1 VARPAARDRA
11 LATMSESDTEPYL
24 RFRRMPL
31 LLRILVVLLVG
42 DGAFRLGR
50 YFVALLG
57 GEPTRLSQLGTG
69 ALFLA
74 AGVQL
79 LRGRRSG
86 IDWIVPY
93 NLLLFGMLAYGLWRS
108 GEAITAK
115 AIGTGVLLLALSGYL
130 WWCRQRLPWQARGSY
145 GQWMTDPDFRDGA
158 AAWFAE
164 RDRLVAQ
171 DRRQPPDPDEVVRS
185 LLDGADADMVRHRLQ
200 EAPQHFGMAVLRAL
214 ADPAF
219 RRDPEIL
226 AMLIDQLPDELHERA
241 RSSLVASL
249 DHLTGFERGQV
260 LRRLAEAGDP
270 SLRERL
276 LRELDGDGGKYV
288 AEGLATA
295 FADGRASEDV
305 RRTFEPALRARLD
318 QPKAPE
324 NVAVALARLDPSVP
338 QKAIDRAMATLAGE
352 PMSHLVAMGEAGI
365 PLPAAAMLTL
375 WRRLRDEP
383 QWFWC
388 WRLMPH
394 VPVPEAELRALHAD
408 LPRRF
413 DEPARGGEDPQ
424 AVRSRQQ
431 YARLAFLR
439 TIEQLVARGCT
450 DAEPLLEQAIA
461 IGREDV
467 SDRAAH
473 QLLRLHGAPED
484 LTFDDATNPTPTQLA
499 LRSLAFASSYAC
511 NGGILH
517 AFECLDAA
525 CIAAF
530 EPALQAIAPPAV
542 RDVWLA
548 ARRELSPTPLPT
560 DPDERRLLV
569 MGRYDEV
576 KPRLDELDKQ
586 FYRCKWQLEVAM
598 ARYALAHRD
607 ELLARK

>member
-1 VARPAARDRA
+1 
-11 LATMSESDTEPYL
+11 MSDSDDEPYL

-31 LLRILVVLLVG
+31 LLRILVVLLAA
-42 DGAFRLGR
+42 DGAFRLVR
-50 YFVALLG
+50 YLVALVT
-57 GEPTRLSQLGTG
+57 GEPTRISQLGTG
-69 ALFLA
+69 VMFLA

-108 GEAITAK
+108 GEVPAK
-115 AIGTGVLLLALSGYL
+115 AIGLGALLLGLTGYL

-145 GQWMTDPDFRDGA
+145 GQWMTDPDFRDDA

-185 LLDGADADMVRHRLQ
+185 LLDDADAELVRHRLQ

-226 AMLIDQLPDELHERA
+226 AMLIDQLPQELHERA
-241 RSSLVASL
+241 RASLVASL

-260 LRRLAEAGDP
+260 LRRLAAAGDP
-270 SLRERL
+270 ALTERL
-276 LRELDGDGGKYV
+276 RRELDGDGGEYV
-288 AEGLATA
+288 AEGLASA
-295 FADGRASEDV
+295 FAEGRASDDV
-305 RRTFEPALRARLD
+305 RRAFEPALRARLAR
-318 QPKAPE
+318 PKAPKS
-324 NVAVALARLDPSVP
+324 VSVALARLDPSWP
-338 QKAIDRAMATLAGE
+338 QQQIDRAMAGMAAE
-352 PMSHLVAMGEAGI
+352 PLGHLVAMGEADI
-365 PLPAAAMLTL
+365 PLPADAMLGL

-383 QWFWC
+383 EWFWC

-424 AVRSRQQ
+424 AERSRQQ
-431 YARLAFLR
+431 YARLAFTR
-439 TIEQLVARGCT
+439 TIEQLVARGCH

-467 SDRAAH
+467 SDKAAH
-473 QLLRLHGAPED
+473 QLLRFHGVPED
-484 LTFDDATNPTPTQLA
+484 LTFDDVTNPTPTQMA

-511 NGGILH
+511 NGGLMH
-517 AFECLDAA
+517 AFECLDAE
-525 CIAAF
+525 CMAAF
-530 EPALQAIAPPAV
+530 EPALHAIAPPAV

-548 ARRELSPTPLPT
+548 ARRELSPTPLPA

-569 MGRYDEV
+569 MDRYDEV

-586 FYRCKWQLEVAM
+586 FYRCKWQLDVAM